1 MEASGSE
8 ASKRPRLGTYDG
20 SHGMQPQPS
29 IAQSHSYTGH
39 TLPPPNPPP
48 PSAHYIPQSPYHDAS
63 SHELRSLPEPTP
75 HAYVQAHSGHSTP
88 IREQRP
94 FPADVNYSRRGSASR
109 PTRSPDEYQ
118 QYQPTRALSI
128 ATSTDR
134 QHYPQQHPID
144 HAGHSAY
151 APHDTPMNGNAH
163 HGLPMLSYNDQS
175 HNPSQGHPA
184 EYSQSPVSTMP
195 HSYGN
200 SLLSAQSNYQNM
212 QQKKKGTR
220 AQQPLTHARAD
231 RVNQA
236 ILDQIAA
243 LAKVVNETRQAVNGR
258 LDRMEQ
264 VLMSHKSSPQQS
276 FSGVADTQDSKSIS
290 RPQPKLESPPNKLST
305 EPAAVPLARLSS
317 SRVKELETVEASPS
331 GSLVTIGPESV
342 GGSHMPPE
350 VSIQVQHATAAHR
363 LLHWASIHPLVQQS
377 ARLKEVSFRPD
388 YVMEKEEKKGVLRVY
403 GRGQGRESTDASYGS
418 PQTISQQGAS
428 SPSSSTST
436 RSDDP
441 SSPASSPPEGLWGT
455 GSIAATNN
463 DPSGST
469 GLGGSPS
476 ENRLDIHPR
485 TLRRLFNSYLENM
498 HILHPFLEKSRLTR
512 MIERFSLRYNK
523 SEQTLTRS
531 LFAGPATNHTLDAL
545 RDGSVGIQKTAK
557 RKHSSGHYSG
567 SMDLTSGAA
576 QDGSEL
582 RLEHSISTAIIL
594 LVMALGKICA
604 WKADLPGP
612 VALPNEKQHDSPN
625 TMPKTSS
632 PTAMQKGSQSPPASL
647 DQSPKPP
654 NFAATN
660 PSIPSLLSGP
670 RTEIQSPRPAD
681 DISNLPR
688 NVDVIP
694 GLAYYA
700 KATDILGNLHGLND
714 LDQVQSHLLAGL
726 FAGQLART
734 FESWS
739 WIHSACITCRFLVRE
754 ANMRDIPDSKKDSIK
769 FAFWT
774 CSQLESDILAEL
786 DLPRSGI
793 QDIPLGYPKGFMDD
807 FEKVSM
813 PNSAIPHQTIMLYY
827 SGQIHIRNILNDIQ
841 HELYPP
847 EDQERATR
855 GTALRN
861 HFNDR
866 LEAWRKLL
874 PPGLQWKD
882 TDPPASNIND
892 ARLRAKFYGAKY
904 IVHRPFLRHALDN
917 RLEFS
922 ESRSPRLVNL
932 TSLDNRSSSY
942 SPQAGERRG
951 STRESTSQAKQEMV
965 AEAEILESAKICVAA
980 AIRSTEAFDNIINSQ
995 RLIVTN
1001 IFGTTHA
1008 QFGNMLVLAATYK
1021 SNLSFLIPRSR
1032 LEHLFNRTINL
1043 LRGLRPI
1050 SDTLYEDAKILEIL
1064 RRVVFEDTN
1073 VSQSFSSDIS

>member
-1 MEASGSE
+1 
-8 ASKRPRLGTYDG
+8 
-20 SHGMQPQPS
+20 
-29 IAQSHSYTGH
+29 
-39 TLPPPNPPP
+39 
-48 PSAHYIPQSPYHDAS
+48 
-63 SHELRSLPEPTP
+63 
-75 HAYVQAHSGHSTP
+75 
-88 IREQRP
+88 
-94 FPADVNYSRRGSASR
+94 
-109 PTRSPDEYQ
+109 
-118 QYQPTRALSI
+118 
-128 ATSTDR
+128 
-134 QHYPQQHPID
+134 
-144 HAGHSAY
+144 
-151 APHDTPMNGNAH
+151 
-163 HGLPMLSYNDQS
+163 
-175 HNPSQGHPA
+175 
-184 EYSQSPVSTMP
+184 MP
-195 HSYGN
+195 HSYGS
-200 SLLSAQSNYQNM
+200 SLLSAQSTFQNM

-220 AQQPLTHARAD
+220 AQQPLIHARAD
-231 RVNQA
+231 RANQA
-236 ILDQIAA
+236 ILDQLAA
-243 LAKVVNETRQAVNGR
+243 LAKSINETRQSVNGR

-264 VLMSHKSSPQQS
+264 VLYMSLKSSPQKS
-276 FSGVADTQDSKSIS
+276 FSGVADSQDSKSIA
-290 RPQPKLESPPNKLST
+290 RPQPKLESPPNKPST
-305 EPAAVPLARLSS
+305 EPAAVPLAKLPS
-317 SRVKELETVEASPS
+317 SRVRELETAEASPS

-342 GGSHMPPE
+342 GGSHMSHE
-350 VSIQVQHATAAHR
+350 VSIQVEHATAAHR

-418 PQTISQQGAS
+418 PQTMSQQGPS

-436 RSDDP
+436 RSDDLT
-441 SSPASSPPEGLWGT
+441 SPASSPPEGLWGT
-455 GSIAATNN
+455 GSIAATNS
-463 DPSGST
+463 DPSGATSV
-469 GLGGSPS
+469 GGSPS

-485 TLRRLFNSYLENM
+485 TLRRLFNSYLENL
-498 HILHPFLEKSRLTR
+498 HILHPFLEQSRLTR

-523 SEQTLTRS
+523 SEQTLTRA
-531 LFAGPATNHTLDAL
+531 LFSGSVTNPPVDAL
-545 RDGSVGIQKTAK
+545 RNGSAGIHKTAK
-557 RKHSSGHYSG
+557 RKHSSGHYIG
-567 SMDLTSGAA
+567 SMDLASGAA

-582 RLEHSISTAIIL
+582 RLEHSISTAIVL

-604 WKADLPGP
+604 CKDRLPGP
-612 VALPNEKQHDSPN
+612 VQPQNEKQHDSPN
-625 TMPKTSS
+625 ALPQPNS
-632 PTAMQKGSQSPPASL
+632 PTAMQKGSQSPPAPL
-647 DQSPKPP
+647 DQSPTSS

-670 RTEIQSPRPAD
+670 RAEIHSPRPAD
-681 DISNLPR
+681 DTSNLR

-754 ANMRDIPDSKKDSIK
+754 ANMRDIPDAKRDSIK

-855 GTALRN
+855 GTALRD

-866 LEAWRKLL
+866 LEAWRRLL

-892 ARLRAKFYGAKY
+892 ARLRAKFYGARY

-922 ESRSPRLVNL
+922 ESRSPRLANL

-942 SPQAGERRG
+942 SPQAGERRVAR
-951 STRESTSQAKQEMV
+951 RESTSQTKQEKV
-965 AEAEILESAKICVAA
+965 EKAEILESAKICVAA
-980 AIRSTEAFDNIINSQ
+980 AIQSTEAFDNIIKGQ

-1021 SNLSFLIPRSR
+1021 SNLSFLIPRPK
-1032 LEHLFNRTINL
+1032 LEHLFHRTINL

-1064 RRVVFEDTN
+1064 RRVVFEETN